1 MWNCIIFSLSNSHEV
16 FDMWSDKRNHKIY
29 RRLILC
35 YYTVALQASS
45 WDTANFPIRKHF
57 HDTTWN
63 RARTSN
69 AKQFRYKGNRL
80 FIKCFS
86 SFVFKEFSDIHG
98 EPRSEPAADAHLLRI
113 KAIKEWVRLHGPV
126 AYKIL

>member
-45 WDTANFPIRKHF
+45 CDTANFPIRKHF
-57 HDTTWN
+57 HDTT
-63 RARTSN
+63 
-69 AKQFRYKGNRL
+69 
-80 FIKCFS
+80 
-86 SFVFKEFSDIHG
+86 
-98 EPRSEPAADAHLLRI
+98 
-113 KAIKEWVRLHGPV
+113 
-126 AYKIL
+126 

>member
-45 WDTANFPIRKHF
+45 
-57 HDTTWN
+57 
-63 RARTSN
+63 
-69 AKQFRYKGNRL
+69 
-80 FIKCFS
+80 
-86 SFVFKEFSDIHG
+86 
-98 EPRSEPAADAHLLRI
+98 
-113 KAIKEWVRLHGPV
+113 
-126 AYKIL
+126 